1 VVEVGVELLLLEDFH
16 QEELVVVEMVVDQ
29 VLQQL
34 QLLIQVVEE
43 VGVIMDHLIMVVP
56 ADRESLY

>member
-1 VVEVGVELLLLEDFH
+1 VELFLPVEIH

-34 QLLIQVVEE
+34 QLLIQVVAVVE
-43 VGVIMDHLIMVVP
+43 VIMDQSNQVVP
-56 ADRESLY
+56 ADRESLF